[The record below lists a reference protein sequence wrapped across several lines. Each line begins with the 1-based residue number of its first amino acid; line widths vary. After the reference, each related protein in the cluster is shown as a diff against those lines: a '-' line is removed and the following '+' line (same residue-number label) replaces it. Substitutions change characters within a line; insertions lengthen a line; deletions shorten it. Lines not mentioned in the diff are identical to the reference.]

1 MCLTESSNYPAKETT
16 PMTLLHFPTDFTFG
30 AATAAFQIEGATTE
44 DGRGPS
50 IWDEMCTKAGTIL
63 DGSDGS
69 VACDHYHR
77 MESDVELMRSL
88 NLQTYRFSTS
98 WARVCPDGVKLNR
111 QGADFYARL
120 VDRLLEAGIHPWL
133 TLYHWDLP
141 QALEEKGG
149 WANRDT
155 AYRFAD
161 YAHVLAEIIGER
173 VPTWTTLNEPWC
185 SAFLGYA
192 AGEHAPGRQN
202 PRVAVDAAHH
212 LLLAHGLGVQ
222 ALRAAASN
230 IKVGITTNHTVA
242 HPANPESADDQ
253 EAARR
258 INGAFNRI
266 FLDPLFKGHYP
277 ADVLEDM
284 REAGLGRACQ
294 DKDMEIIS
302 TPIDVLGVNFYNGSA
317 HSLAKPGVKLG
328 RPTNPAGM
336 PLSTPFVG
344 SENVTWVDRHL
355 PRTHMGWEVNA
366 DDLQLLLLRLHH
378 DYTGPAGI
386 PLVITENG
394 AAYQDVPNEDGFVDD
409 STTRLAY
416 LRDHLAA
423 VHAAREAGADVR
435 GYLAWSLLDNF
446 EWAWGY
452 TRRFGIVRVD
462 YDTQRRT
469 PKASAHWFA
478 QVARDHCVEVED

>member
-1 MCLTESSNYPAKETT
+1 MTT
-16 PMTLLHFPTDFTFG
+16 LRFPPDFTFG

-44 DGRGPS
+44 GGRGPS
-50 IWDEMCTKAGTIL
+50 IWDEMCTKAGAVL

-111 QGADFYARL
+111 EGADFYARL
-120 VDRLLEAGIHPWL
+120 VDRLLEAGIRPWL

-149 WANRDT
+149 WTNRDT

-161 YAHVLAEIIGER
+161 YAHALAEIIGER

-192 AGEHAPGRQN
+192 AGEHAPGRQD
-202 PRVAVDAAHH
+202 PSAAVDAAHH

-222 ALRAAASN
+222 ALRATGGDFR
-230 IKVGITTNHTVA
+230 VGITTNHTVA
-242 HPANPESADDQ
+242 HPANPDSADDR
-253 EAARR
+253 EAARYVD
-258 INGAFNRI
+258 GAFNRI
-266 FLDPLFKGHYP
+266 FLDPIFKGTYP
-277 ADVLEDM
+277 ADVLQDM
-284 REAGLGRACQ
+284 EQAGLGKVCAEG
-294 DKDMEIIS
+294 DMDIIS
-302 TPIDVLGVNFYNGSA
+302 TPIDVLGVNFYNGGA
-317 HSLAKPGVKLG
+317 YTLIHPGMKLPG
-328 RPTNPAGM
+328 LTNPAGQ
-336 PLSTPFVG
+336 PGSNPFVG
-344 SENVTWVDRHL
+344 GPGVIPVDRHL
-355 PRTHMGWEVNA
+355 PRTHMGWEVCA
-366 DDLQLLLLRLHH
+366 DDLRVLLLRLHH

-394 AAYQDVPNEDGFVDD
+394 AAYQDVPDANGYVDD
-409 STTRLAY
+409 SADRLAY
-416 LRDHLAA
+416 LRSHLQA